1 MLTTSQTKLKLNSI
15 IIAALCAILLSSCV
29 FPYEKG
35 AWWKGGYLSSE
46 NADGTVEV
54 SYHSSPL
61 MKINVNKIYVVYRT
75 TELAKERDANVM
87 AILRMSTRSNQS
99 QLSTYCTVRFL
110 KMNEAGLKLVRDR
123 SQGTSMA
130 EDTLAKGNFYSEL
143 YAVEDLQNK
152 LEKYIVRGVKDASV
166 QRNGSDEKN

>member
-1 MLTTSQTKLKLNSI
+1 MSKENLKKSKLSRTI
-15 IIAALCAILLSSCV
+15 VAIASVMMLSSCV

-35 AWWKGGYLSSE
+35 AWWKGGYMSAE

-54 SYHSSPL
+54 SYSSSPL
-61 MKINVNKIYVVYRT
+61 MKINVNKIYVVYRA

-87 AILRMSTRSNQS
+87 AILRMSTRSSQS

-110 KMNEAGLKLVRDR
+110 KVNEAGLKLVRDK
-123 SQGTSMA
+123 SQATSMA

-152 LEKYIVRGVKDASV
+152 LEKYIVRGVKDTGV